1 MKIEE
6 IGKNLVTMIT
16 PISVV
21 ERTPL
26 VEKIVSA
33 LVEYISASNLVAGN
47 KLPSETKLSEMLGV
61 SRLALREALIRL
73 KALGL
78 IEARHGTG
86 WFVRKF
92 EPADSFRQLSPLLK
106 NFTGADLNQIMQVR
120 MILEPVIA
128 GIAAE
133 HISPAGLKELS
144 RHIHCMKENIGD
156 REKFI
161 ECDMAFHS
169 TLAKECGNKILT
181 VLSSI
186 LTDLGRSAQWAYR
199 DAVENREQSLKF
211 HGTVFQAISEGNRP
225 AAEKAMAEHIQT
237 VWARLDTNEE

>member
-1 MKIEE
+1 MKLDDPVKFVEN
-6 IGKNLVTMIT
+6 GGTST
-16 PISVV
+16 PLV

-33 LVEYISASNLVAGN
+33 LVEYISASNLEAGN
-47 KLPSETKLSEMLGV
+47 KLPSETKLSEMFGV

-86 WFVRKF
+86 WFVRRF

-128 GIAAE
+128 RIAAE
-133 HISPAGLKELS
+133 NVSAAGLKVLEQHLQ
-144 RHIHCMKENIGD
+144 CMKDNIRD
-156 REKFI
+156 RERFI
-161 ECDMAFHS
+161 ECDMAFHA
-169 TLAKECGNKILT
+169 TLARECGNKILT
-181 VLSSI
+181 VLNSI
-186 LTDLGRSAQWAYR
+186 LTDLGRSAQWAYKNTV
-199 DAVENREQSLKF
+199 DNRERSWKF
-211 HGTVFQAISEGNRP
+211 HWGIFQALSAGNGLM
-225 AAEKAMAEHIQT
+225 AEKAMAEHIQD
-237 VWARLDTNEE
+237 VFGRIETNEE

>member
-1 MKIEE
+1 MKVDE
-6 IGKNLVTMIT
+6 IGKNLAFSIN

-33 LVEYISASNLVAGN
+33 LVEYISASNLMAGN

-92 EPADSFRQLSPLLK
+92 EPADSFMQLSPLLR

-133 HISPAGLKELS
+133 HISSAGLKALN
-144 RHIHCMKENIGD
+144 RHLQCMKDNIQD
-156 REKFI
+156 REIFI
-161 ECDMAFHS
+161 ECDMAFHA
-169 TLAKECGNKILT
+169 TLARECGNKILT

-199 DAVENREQSLKF
+199 DSIENREQSLALHF
-211 HGTVFQAISEGNRP
+211 AVLQAVSDKNRP
-225 AAEKAMAEHIQT
+225 GAEKAMAEHIKT
-237 VWARLDTNEE
+237 VWSRLDTSEE

>member
-1 MKIEE
+1 MKLKEL
-6 IGKNLVTMIT
+6 GKSAASGLTS
-16 PISVV
+16 ISLV

-33 LVEYISASNLVAGN
+33 LVEYISASDLVAGN

-92 EPADSFRQLSPLLK
+92 EPADSFRQLSPLLR

-120 MILEPVIA
+120 MILEPAIA

-133 HISPAGLKELS
+133 HISPVGLKSLN
-144 RHIHCMKENIGD
+144 RQILCMKENIVD

-161 ECDMAFHS
+161 ECDMAFHA
-169 TLAKECGNKILT
+169 TLADECGNKILT

-186 LTDLGRSAQWAYR
+186 LTDLGRSAQWAFK
-199 DAVENREQSLKF
+199 DAVENREQSWKF
-211 HGTVFQAISEGNRP
+211 HWAVFQAISAGNRP
-225 AAEKAMAEHIQT
+225 AAEKAMAEHIQD
-237 VWARLDTNEE
+237 VWTRLEAVEG